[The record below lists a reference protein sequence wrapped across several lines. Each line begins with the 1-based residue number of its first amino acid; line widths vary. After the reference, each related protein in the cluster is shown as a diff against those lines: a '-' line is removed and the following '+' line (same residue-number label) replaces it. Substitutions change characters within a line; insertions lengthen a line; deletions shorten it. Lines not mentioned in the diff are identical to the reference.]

1 MSIEEK
7 LKEDFYLRINKSE
20 SPAAAAALYCEFKRF
35 QYFEHLFRICWLLA
49 CWPLSRAIDDV
60 DQSRFRGDWDFA
72 KKRARGERE
81 TEKWLDE

>member
-1 MSIEEK
+1 MCAKMSIEEK

-20 SPAAAAALYCEFKRF
+20 SPALYCEFKRF

-72 KKRARGERE
+72 KKRKERE